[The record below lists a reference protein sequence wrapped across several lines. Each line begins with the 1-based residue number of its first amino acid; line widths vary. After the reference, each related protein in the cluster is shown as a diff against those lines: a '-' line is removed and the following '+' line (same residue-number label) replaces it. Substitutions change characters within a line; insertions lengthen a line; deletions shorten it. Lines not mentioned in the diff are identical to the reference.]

1 MEGGRPSLDADVA
14 PRRQTRCGSDET
26 KSAPLRVKEPKG
38 VPAETGLGDMGTM
51 GLSLQQTPE
60 PASSDLWSAVRD
72 RLRLEVGQG
81 IFDSWIAPLS
91 LAGVENG
98 HVRLSA
104 PSRLVRDYV
113 ASHYATRL
121 ERAFATATAAFASLD
136 ILAPLTDTRAGLSQK
151 VGTAPIAPR
160 PNAGGAGGGTGGGT
174 SPGAGKVPGVSLQGL
189 WDRQPDPGQ
198 SFASFVVGPANE
210 FAFKAAQRF
219 AENGETEMGLLFIH
233 GGFGYGKTH
242 LLNAIALEARC
253 TRGARVL
260 FLRAED
266 FMRRFLAAL
275 RNQETLAFKE
285 ELRGADI
292 LLIDDLQHICGRTAT
307 ISEFLHTVNAF
318 TDLKRKVVIAAD
330 RPPSGLEG
338 LSDDIRS
345 RLQGAIAIALEK
357 PDAAMR
363 LAILKTRAASL
374 ERKLPRATLSDAVL
388 EQVANEVDASPRELL
403 GVLMKLATYAD
414 LTGKPVTAEV
424 AEEAIGNRAAAGD
437 HRVTIDE
444 IQKKTAEYYKLD
456 LRELHSARR
465 ARRVARPRQVAMF
478 LARELTSRSLPDI
491 GRRFGG
497 RDHTTVLHACRR
509 IEELC
514 KTDPVFQQEVDFL
527 RKVLGRQQR
536 G

>member
-1 MEGGRPSLDADVA
+1 
-14 PRRQTRCGSDET
+14 
-26 KSAPLRVKEPKG
+26 
-38 VPAETGLGDMGTM
+38 M
-51 GLSLQQTPE
+51 GLPLQHAPE
-60 PASSDLWSAVRD
+60 TAWSDIWSAVRD

-81 IFDSWIAPLS
+81 IFDTWIAPLS
-91 LAGVENG
+91 LASIADG
-98 HVRLSA
+98 HVRLYA
-104 PSRLVRDYV
+104 PSRLVRDYA
-113 ASHYATRL
+113 ASHHAARI
-121 ERAFATATAAFASLD
+121 ERALAAATADFT
-136 ILAPLTDTRAGLSQK
+136 GLEI
-151 VGTAPIAPR
+151 AIAPAEVR
-160 PNAGGAGGGTGGGT
+160 IN
-174 SPGAGKVPGVSLQGL
+174 PGAKSASVSALPRNLAASSGVLHGASSGKLSGASLQGL
-189 WDRQPDPGQ
+189 WDRQPDPLQ
-198 SFASFVVGPANE
+198 SFASFVVGPSNE

-219 AENGETEMGLLFIH
+219 AEVGEADMGLLFIH

-242 LLNAIALEARC
+242 LLNAIALEARN
-253 TRGARVL
+253 TRSARVL

-292 LLIDDLQHICGRTAT
+292 LLIDDLQHICGKTAT
-307 ISEFLHTVNAF
+307 VSEFLHTVNAF

-330 RPPSGLEG
+330 RPPSNLEG
-338 LSDDIRS
+338 LPEDIRS

-357 PDAAMR
+357 PDAQTR
-363 LAILKTRAASL
+363 LAILKAKAASL
-374 ERKLPRATLSDAVL
+374 ERKLPRANLPDSVL

-414 LTGKPVTAEV
+414 LTGKPITLEV
-424 AEEAIGNRAAAGD
+424 AEEAIGTRAAVGER
-437 HRVTIDE
+437 RVTIEE
-444 IQKKTAEYYKLD
+444 IQRKTAEYYKLD

-465 ARRVARPRQVAMF
+465 ARRVARPRQVAMY

-514 KTDPVFQQEVDFL
+514 KTDPVFQQEVEFL
-527 RKVLGRQQR
+527 RKVLGRQALR
-536 G
+536 

>member
-1 MEGGRPSLDADVA
+1 M
-14 PRRQTRCGSDET
+14 
-26 KSAPLRVKEPKG
+26 
-38 VPAETGLGDMGTM
+38 
-51 GLSLQQTPE
+51 
-60 PASSDLWSAVRD
+60 
-72 RLRLEVGQG
+72 GQG
-81 IFDSWIAPLS
+81 IFDTWIAPLS
-91 LAGVENG
+91 LAGVEDG
-98 HVRLSA
+98 HVRLAA

-113 ASHYATRL
+113 ASHHAARL
-121 ERAFATATAAFASLD
+121 ERAFAAVTAAFVSLD
-136 ILAPLTDTRAGLSQK
+136 ILISLADVRSGLNQKFATVAPSQ
-151 VGTAPIAPR
+151 R
-160 PNAGGAGGGTGGGT
+160 PNAT
-174 SPGAGKVPGVSLQGL
+174 SASAPGAGAKPSGASLQGL
-189 WDRQPDPGQ
+189 WDRQPDPAQ
-198 SFASFVVGPANE
+198 SFASFVVGPSNE

-242 LLNAIALEARC
+242 LLNAIALEARSA
-253 TRGARVL
+253 RGARVL

-338 LSDDIRS
+338 LTEDIRS
-345 RLQGAIAIALEK
+345 RLQGAVSIALEK
-357 PDAAMR
+357 PDAATR
-363 LAILKTRAASL
+363 LGILKAKAAAL
-374 ERKLPRATLSDAVL
+374 ERKLPRATIPEAVL
-388 EQVANEVDASPRELL
+388 EQVANELDVSPRELL
-403 GVLMKLATYAD
+403 GVLVKLATYAD
-414 LTGKPVTAEV
+414 LTGKPVTMGV
-424 AEEAIGNRAAAGD
+424 AEEAIGSRAATGD

-465 ARRVARPRQVAMF
+465 ARRVARPRQVAMY

-509 IEELC
+509 IAELC
-514 KTDPVFQQEVDFL
+514 KSDPVFQQEVDFL

-536 G
+536 V

>member
-1 MEGGRPSLDADVA
+1 M
-14 PRRQTRCGSDET
+14 
-26 KSAPLRVKEPKG
+26 
-38 VPAETGLGDMGTM
+38 M
-51 GLSLQQTPE
+51 GLPLQQMPE
-60 PASSDLWSAVRD
+60 PQWPDIWSSVRE
-72 RLRLEVGQG
+72 RVRLEFGQG
-81 IFDSWIAPLS
+81 IFDTWIAPLS
-91 LAGVENG
+91 LRDVETG

-104 PSRLVRDYV
+104 PRRLIRDYV
-113 ASHYATRL
+113 TSHHATRL
-121 ERAFATATAAFASLD
+121 ERAFAAQTPAFVSLEIVVAAPELRAVAVAPKPAAMAAKPAS
-136 ILAPLTDTRAGLSQK
+136 
-151 VGTAPIAPR
+151 PIAPL
-160 PNAGGAGGGTGGGT
+160 NAPPFGA
-174 SPGAGKVPGVSLQGL
+174 AKVSSVSLQGL
-189 WDRQPDPGQ
+189 WDRQPDPAQ
-198 SFASFVVGPANE
+198 SFAGFIVGPSNE

-219 AENGETEMGLLFIH
+219 AETGDSEMGLLFIH
-233 GGFGYGKTH
+233 GGFGFGKTH
-242 LLNAIALEARC
+242 LLNAIALEAR
-253 TRGARVL
+253 TARGARVL

-330 RPPSGLEG
+330 RPPSTLEG
-338 LSDDIRS
+338 LSEDIRS
-345 RLQGAIAIALEK
+345 RLQGAVVIALEK
-357 PDAAMR
+357 PDTATR
-363 LAILKTRAASL
+363 LAILRAKAAEMERKRPRAA
-374 ERKLPRATLSDAVL
+374 LPEPVL
-388 EQVANEVDASPRELL
+388 EQVAKELDVSPRELL

-424 AEEAIGNRAAAGD
+424 AEEAIGSRTVAAD
-437 HRVTIDE
+437 RRVTIEE
-444 IQKKTAEYYKLD
+444 IQKKTAEFYKLD

-465 ARRVARPRQVAMF
+465 ARRVARPRQVAMY

-509 IEELC
+509 IEALC

-527 RKVLGRQQR
+527 RKVLGRPPR
-536 G
+536 AIS

>member
-1 MEGGRPSLDADVA
+1 
-14 PRRQTRCGSDET
+14 
-26 KSAPLRVKEPKG
+26 
-38 VPAETGLGDMGTM
+38 MGFP
-51 GLSLQQTPE
+51 LQQTPE
-60 PASSDLWSAVRD
+60 PAWSDLWGTVRD
-72 RLRLEVGQG
+72 RLRLEFGQG
-81 IFDSWIAPLS
+81 IFDTWIAPLS
-91 LAGVENG
+91 LAGVEDG
-98 HVRLSA
+98 QVRLSA

-113 ASHYATRL
+113 ASHHAARL
-121 ERAFATATAAFASLD
+121 ERAFTAASPDFASLD
-136 ILAPLTDTRAGLSQK
+136 IVIAFPDSRPALAHKSAAVPM
-151 VGTAPIAPR
+151 APR
-160 PNAGGAGGGTGGGT
+160 ANPLPAAVSGRAMGAV
-174 SPGAGKVPGVSLQGL
+174 PGASLQGL
-189 WDRQPDPGQ
+189 WDRQPDPAQ
-198 SFASFVVGPANE
+198 SFSSFVVGHSNE

-219 AENGETEMGLLFIH
+219 AEHGESEMGLLFIH

-242 LLNAIALEARC
+242 LLNAIALEART

-338 LSDDIRS
+338 LTDDIRS
-345 RLQGAIAIALEK
+345 RLQGAVAIALEK
-357 PDAAMR
+357 PDVATR
-363 LAILKTRAASL
+363 LAILKAKAASL
-374 ERKLPRATLSDAVL
+374 EKKLPRATISDAVL
-388 EQVANEVDASPRELL
+388 EQVATELDVSPRELL

-414 LTGKPVTAEV
+414 LTGKPVTAEI
-424 AEEAIGNRAAAGD
+424 AEEAIGSGSRAATGD

-465 ARRVARPRQVAMF
+465 ARRVARPRQVAMY

-509 IEELC
+509 IEALC

-527 RKVLGRQQR
+527 RKVLGRQPR
-536 G
+536 A

>member
-1 MEGGRPSLDADVA
+1 
-14 PRRQTRCGSDET
+14 
-26 KSAPLRVKEPKG
+26 
-38 VPAETGLGDMGTM
+38 M
-51 GLSLQQTPE
+51 GLSLQHAPE
-60 PASSDLWSAVRD
+60 PVWPDLWSAVRD

-81 IFDSWIAPLS
+81 IFDTWIAPLS
-91 LAGVENG
+91 LAGTEKG
-98 HVRLSA
+98 LVRLSA
-104 PSRLVRDYV
+104 PSRLVRDYA
-113 ASHYATRL
+113 ASHHAARI
-121 ERAFATATAAFASLD
+121 ERAFAAAAAEFSGLEIIIAS
-136 ILAPLTDTRAGLSQK
+136 TDARLSSVK
-151 VGTAPIAPR
+151 AAAVSVLPR
-160 PNAGGAGGGTGGGT
+160 SHSLPPGSGGPPPGPGGGGTGKT
-174 SPGAGKVPGVSLQGL
+174 AGASLQGL

-198 SFASFVVGPANE
+198 SFTSFVVGPSNE

-219 AENGETEMGLLFIH
+219 AEHGETEMGLLFIH

-242 LLNAIALEARC
+242 LLNAIALEART

-266 FMRRFLAAL
+266 FMRRFLSAL

-330 RPPSGLEG
+330 RPPSGLDG
-338 LSDDIRS
+338 LTDDIRS
-345 RLQGAIAIALEK
+345 RLQGAIAIAMEK
-357 PDAAMR
+357 PDATTR
-363 LAILKTRAASL
+363 LAILKAKAVTL
-374 ERKLPRATLSDAVL
+374 ERTLPRAKLPDAVL
-388 EQVANEVDASPRELL
+388 EQVANELDVSPRELL

-414 LTGKPVTAEV
+414 LTGKPVTADV
-424 AEEAIGNRAAAGD
+424 AEEAIGTRAMAGER
-437 HRVTIDE
+437 RVTIEE
-444 IQKKTAEYYKLD
+444 IQRKTAEYYKLD

-465 ARRVARPRQVAMF
+465 ARRVARPRQVAMY

-509 IEELC
+509 IESLC
-514 KTDPVFQQEVDFL
+514 KADPVFQQEVDFL
-527 RKVLGRQQR
+527 RKVLGRQQPR

>member
-1 MEGGRPSLDADVA
+1 
-14 PRRQTRCGSDET
+14 
-26 KSAPLRVKEPKG
+26 
-38 VPAETGLGDMGTM
+38 M
-51 GLSLQQTPE
+51 GLPLQQSPE
-60 PASSDLWSAVRD
+60 PAWADVWNIVKD
-72 RLRLEVGQG
+72 RLRLELGQG
-81 IFDSWIAPLS
+81 IFDTWIAPLS
-91 LAGVENG
+91 LAAVEKG
-98 HVRLSA
+98 FVRLSA
-104 PSRLVRDYV
+104 PSRLVRDYT
-113 ASHYATRL
+113 ASHHAARI
-121 ERAFATATAAFASLD
+121 ERAFAAATGSFSGVEIVIALSDIRVAPAARAASVAVLPKP
-136 ILAPLTDTRAGLSQK
+136 LAGASGALTGHS
-151 VGTAPIAPR
+151 
-160 PNAGGAGGGTGGGT
+160 
-174 SPGAGKVPGVSLQGL
+174 GAGKFAGASLQGL
-189 WDRQPDPGQ
+189 WDRQPDPSQ
-198 SFASFVVGPANE
+198 SFASFVVGPSNE

-219 AENGETEMGLLFIH
+219 AENAESDLGLLFFH

-242 LLNAIALEARC
+242 LLNAIALDARSLK
-253 TRGARVL
+253 GARVL

-266 FMRRFLAAL
+266 FMRRFLGAL

-345 RLQGAIAIALEK
+345 RLQEGIAIALEK
-357 PDAAMR
+357 PDAATR
-363 LAILKTRAASL
+363 LAILKSRAQVL
-374 ERKLPRATLSDAVL
+374 ERKLPRATLPTAIL
-388 EQVANEVDASPRELL
+388 EQLACELDVSPRELL

-414 LTGKPVTAEV
+414 LTGKPVTPEI
-424 AEEAIGNRAAAGD
+424 AEEAIGSRAATGD
-437 HRVTIDE
+437 RRITIEE
-444 IQKKTAEYYKLD
+444 IQRKTAEYYKLD

-465 ARRVARPRQVAMF
+465 ARRVARPRQVAMY

-509 IEELC
+509 IEALC

-527 RKVLGRQQR
+527 RKVLGRPPR

>member
-1 MEGGRPSLDADVA
+1 MTRPDGLPAKTGYGGIS
-14 PRRQTRCGSDET
+14 
-26 KSAPLRVKEPKG
+26 K
-38 VPAETGLGDMGTM
+38 MGFP
-51 GLSLQQTPE
+51 LQQSPE
-60 PASSDLWSAVRD
+60 PAWSDLWSAVRD
-72 RLRLEVGQG
+72 RLRLEFGQG
-81 IFDSWIAPLS
+81 IFDTWIAPLS
-91 LAGVENG
+91 FAGVERG
-98 HVRLSA
+98 HVRLAA

-113 ASHYATRL
+113 ASHHATKL
-121 ERAFATATAAFASLD
+121 ERAFAAATADFASLD
-136 ILAPLTDTRAGLSQK
+136 IVIGFSDARTGIAQKTGAVAITPRANPLPAS
-151 VGTAPIAPR
+151 A
-160 PNAGGAGGGTGGGT
+160 AGGSGSGRVMGNV
-174 SPGAGKVPGVSLQGL
+174 PGASLQGL
-189 WDRQPDPGQ
+189 WDRQPDPAQ
-198 SFASFVVGPANE
+198 SFASFVVGHSNE
-210 FAFKAAQRF
+210 FAYKAAQRF
-219 AENGETEMGLLFIH
+219 AENGESEMGLLFIH
-233 GGFGYGKTH
+233 GGFGFGKTH
-242 LLNAIALEARC
+242 LLNAIALEAR
-253 TRGARVL
+253 TVRGARVL

-285 ELRGADI
+285 ELRAADI

-318 TDLKRKVVIAAD
+318 TDLRRKVVIAAD

-345 RLQGAIAIALEK
+345 RLQGAVAIALEK
-357 PDAAMR
+357 PDAATR
-363 LAILKTRAASL
+363 FAILKAKAAAL
-374 ERKLPRATLSDAVL
+374 EKKLPRATIPESVL
-388 EQVANEVDASPRELL
+388 EQVATELDVSPRELL

-424 AEEAIGNRAAAGD
+424 AEEAIGSGTRAATGD

-465 ARRVARPRQVAMF
+465 ARRVARPRQVAMY

-509 IEELC
+509 IEALC

-527 RKVLGRQQR
+527 RKVLGRQPR
-536 G
+536 A

>member
-1 MEGGRPSLDADVA
+1 
-14 PRRQTRCGSDET
+14 
-26 KSAPLRVKEPKG
+26 
-38 VPAETGLGDMGTM
+38 MGFP
-51 GLSLQQTPE
+51 LQQMPE
-60 PASSDLWSAVRD
+60 PAWADLWGAVRD
-72 RLRLEVGQG
+72 RLRLEFGQG
-81 IFDSWIAPLS
+81 IFDTWIAPLS
-91 LAGVENG
+91 FAGVDKG
-98 HVRLSA
+98 QVRLSA

-113 ASHYATRL
+113 ASHHAAKL
-121 ERAFATATAAFASLD
+121 ERAFTAASSDFVGLD
-136 ILAPLTDTRAGLSQK
+136 ILIAAADARSGIAPKIAPLSGLRNNPLPPS
-151 VGTAPIAPR
+151 GNGLGHGSA
-160 PNAGGAGGGTGGGT
+160 NL
-174 SPGAGKVPGVSLQGL
+174 PGASLQGL
-189 WDRQPDPGQ
+189 WDRRPDPAQ
-198 SFASFVVGPANE
+198 SFASFVVGQPNE

-219 AENGETEMGLLFIH
+219 AENGESEMGLLFIH
-233 GGFGYGKTH
+233 GGFGFGKTH
-242 LLNAIALEARC
+242 LLNAIALEARSV
-253 TRGARVL
+253 RGARVL

-338 LSDDIRS
+338 LTDDIRS
-345 RLQGAIAIALEK
+345 RLQGAVAIAIEK
-357 PDAAMR
+357 PDASTR
-363 LAILKTRAASL
+363 LAILRSKASAL
-374 ERKLPRATLSDAVL
+374 EKKLPRATIPDSVL
-388 EQVANEVDASPRELL
+388 EQVASELDVSPRELL

-424 AEEAIGNRAAAGD
+424 AEEAIGSGSRAASGD

-465 ARRVARPRQVAMF
+465 ARRVARPRQVAMY

-509 IEELC
+509 IEALC

-527 RKVLGRQQR
+527 RKVLGRQAR
-536 G
+536 A

>member
-1 MEGGRPSLDADVA
+1 MNRPDGL
-14 PRRQTRCGSDET
+14 
-26 KSAPLRVKEPKG
+26 
-38 VPAETGLGDMGTM
+38 PAKTGYQGMGKM
-51 GLSLQQTPE
+51 GFPLQQTPE
-60 PASSDLWSAVRD
+60 PAWSDLWGMVRD
-72 RLRLEVGQG
+72 RLRLEFGQG
-81 IFDSWIAPLS
+81 IFDTWIAPLS
-91 LAGVENG
+91 FAGVERG

-113 ASHYATRL
+113 ASHHAAKL
-121 ERAFATATAAFASLD
+121 ERAFAAASADFASLD
-136 ILAPLTDTRAGLSQK
+136 IVIGFSDTRTGLAHK
-151 VGTAPIAPR
+151 AVAPAPAPR
-160 PNAGGAGGGTGGGT
+160 ANPLPASATGSGRAMGNV
-174 SPGAGKVPGVSLQGL
+174 PGASLQGL
-189 WDRQPDPGQ
+189 WDRQPDPAQ
-198 SFASFVVGPANE
+198 SFASFVTGPSNE

-219 AENGETEMGLLFIH
+219 AENGESEMGLLFIH
-233 GGFGYGKTH
+233 GGFGFGKTH
-242 LLNAIALEARC
+242 LLNAIALEAR
-253 TRGARVL
+253 TVRGARVL

-285 ELRGADI
+285 ELRAADI

-345 RLQGAIAIALEK
+345 RLQGAVAIALEK
-357 PDAAMR
+357 PDAATR
-363 LAILKTRAASL
+363 FAILKAKAAAL
-374 ERKLPRATLSDAVL
+374 EKKLPRATIPESVL
-388 EQVANEVDASPRELL
+388 EQVATELNVSPRELL

-424 AEEAIGNRAAAGD
+424 AEEAIGSGSRAATGD

-465 ARRVARPRQVAMF
+465 ARRVARPRQVAMY

-509 IEELC
+509 IEALC

-527 RKVLGRQQR
+527 RKVLGRQPR
-536 G
+536 S

>member
-1 MEGGRPSLDADVA
+1 MQDDQPQRGVWGTE
-14 PRRQTRCGSDET
+14 
-26 KSAPLRVKEPKG
+26 KG
-38 VPAETGLGDMGTM
+38 MGIM
-51 GLSLQQTPE
+51 GLPLHHTPE
-60 PASSDLWSAVRD
+60 PVWSDIWGTVRD

-81 IFDSWIAPLS
+81 IFDTWIAPLS
-91 LAGVENG
+91 LSTAEKG

-104 PSRLVRDYV
+104 PSRLVRDYA
-113 ASHYATRL
+113 ASHHAARI
-121 ERAFATATAAFASLD
+121 ERAFAGATAEFSDLEIVIASPD
-136 ILAPLTDTRAGLSQK
+136 A
-151 VGTAPIAPR
+151 R
-160 PNAGGAGGGTGGGT
+160 PNATVKAVPVAVLQRGHGLPPGGPPPGGSGTGKT
-174 SPGAGKVPGVSLQGL
+174 SGASLQGL

-198 SFASFVVGPANE
+198 SFESFVVGPSNE

-219 AENGETEMGLLFIH
+219 AEHGETEMGLLFIH

-242 LLNAIALEARC
+242 LLNAIALEAR
-253 TRGARVL
+253 TARGARVL

-266 FMRRFLAAL
+266 FMRRFLSAL

-330 RPPSGLEG
+330 RPPSGLDG
-338 LSDDIRS
+338 LTDDIRS
-345 RLQGAIAIALEK
+345 RLQGAIAIAMEK
-357 PDAAMR
+357 PDAATR
-363 LAILKTRAASL
+363 LAILKAKAAAL
-374 ERKLPRATLSDAVL
+374 ERTLPRARLPEAVL
-388 EQVANEVDASPRELL
+388 EQVANELDVSPRELL

-414 LTGKPVTAEV
+414 LTGKPVTIDV
-424 AEEAIGNRAAAGD
+424 ADEAIGTRAMAGE
-437 HRVTIDE
+437 RRITIEE
-444 IQKKTAEYYKLD
+444 IQRKTAEYYKLD
-456 LRELHSARR
+456 LKELHSARR
-465 ARRVARPRQVAMF
+465 ARRVARPRQVAMY

-509 IEELC
+509 IESLC

-527 RKVLGRQQR
+527 RKVLGRQQPR
-536 G
+536 A

>member
-1 MEGGRPSLDADVA
+1 
-14 PRRQTRCGSDET
+14 
-26 KSAPLRVKEPKG
+26 
-38 VPAETGLGDMGTM
+38 M
-51 GLSLQQTPE
+51 GLPLQHASE
-60 PASSDLWSAVRD
+60 PIWSDLWSAVRD
-72 RLRLEVGQG
+72 RIRLEVGQG
-81 IFDSWIAPLS
+81 IFDTWVGPLS
-91 LAGVENG
+91 LAGIENG

-113 ASHYATRL
+113 ASHHAARL
-121 ERAFATATAAFASLD
+121 ERAFAGATGDFASLE
-136 ILAPLTDTRAGLSQK
+136 INVAHSEARISLAPKPATIA
-151 VGTAPIAPR
+151 IAPR
-160 PNAGGAGGGTGGGT
+160 PSTLAPGGPTGIANAGHAAGKN
-174 SPGAGKVPGVSLQGL
+174 PGASLQGL

-198 SFASFVVGPANE
+198 SFASFVVGPSNE

-219 AENGETEMGLLFIH
+219 AENGESEMGLLFIH
-233 GGFGYGKTH
+233 GGFGNGKTH
-242 LLNAIALEARC
+242 LLNAIALEARMV
-253 TRGARVL
+253 RGARVL

-338 LSDDIRS
+338 LTEDIRS
-345 RLQGAIAIALEK
+345 RLQGAVAIALEK
-357 PDAAMR
+357 PDAVTR
-363 LAILKTRAASL
+363 LAILKGKAAAL
-374 ERKLPRATLSDAVL
+374 ERKLPRAKLPDAVL
-388 EQVANEVDASPRELL
+388 EQIANELDVSPRELL

-414 LTGKPVTAEV
+414 LTGKPVTPEV
-424 AEEAIGNRAAAGD
+424 AEEAIGSRAATGD
-437 HRVTIDE
+437 RRATIEE
-444 IQKKTAEYYKLD
+444 IQRKTAEYYKLD

-465 ARRVARPRQVAMF
+465 ARRVARPRQVAMY

-509 IEELC
+509 IEALC

-527 RKVLGRQQR
+527 RKVLGRQSR
-536 G
+536 A

>member
-1 MEGGRPSLDADVA
+1 MGYSL
-14 PRRQTRCGSDET
+14 Q
-26 KSAPLRVKEPKG
+26 
-38 VPAETGLGDMGTM
+38 
-51 GLSLQQTPE
+51 QQTPE
-60 PASSDLWSAVRD
+60 PAWADLWGTVRD
-72 RLRLEVGQG
+72 RLRLDFGQG
-81 IFDSWIAPLS
+81 IFDTWIAPLS
-91 LAGVENG
+91 LSAVQNG

-113 ASHYATRL
+113 ASHHAARL
-121 ERAFATATAAFASLD
+121 ERTFAALAPEFASLEIVITAAD
-136 ILAPLTDTRAGLSQK
+136 LRPNPSMKLGQAPLSTRPA
-151 VGTAPIAPR
+151 AFI
-160 PNAGGAGGGTGGGT
+160 GGSA
-174 SPGAGKVPGVSLQGL
+174 SLNKPSSASLQGL
-189 WDRQPDPGQ
+189 WDRQPDPTQ
-198 SFASFVVGPANE
+198 SFANFVVGSSNE

-219 AENGETEMGLLFIH
+219 AETGEFDMGLLFIH

-242 LLNAIALEARC
+242 LLNAIALEARNL
-253 TRGARVL
+253 RGARVL

-345 RLQGAIAIALEK
+345 RLQGAVSIALEK
-357 PDAAMR
+357 PDAATR
-363 LAILKTRAASL
+363 FAILKSKAAAL
-374 ERKLPRATLSDAVL
+374 EKKLPRATIPESVL
-388 EQVANEVDASPRELL
+388 EHIATELDVSPRELL

-424 AEEAIGNRAAAGD
+424 AEESIGSGSRAAGGD

-465 ARRVARPRQVAMF
+465 ARRVARPRQVAMY

-509 IEELC
+509 IEALC

-527 RKVLGRQQR
+527 RKVLGRPAR
-536 G
+536 A

>member
-1 MEGGRPSLDADVA
+1 MGY
-14 PRRQTRCGSDET
+14 
-26 KSAPLRVKEPKG
+26 PL
-38 VPAETGLGDMGTM
+38 
-51 GLSLQQTPE
+51 QHTPE
-60 PASSDLWSAVRD
+60 PAWADLWSTVRD
-72 RLRLEVGQG
+72 RVRLDFGQG
-81 IFDSWIAPLS
+81 IFDTWIAPLS
-91 LAGVENG
+91 LSAVHDG

-113 ASHYATRL
+113 ASHHAARL
-121 ERAFATATAAFASLD
+121 ERAFAGLTTEFASLE
-136 ILAPLTDTRAGLSQK
+136 IAIAAPELRAS
-151 VGTAPIAPR
+151 
-160 PNAGGAGGGTGGGT
+160 T
-174 SPGAGKVPGVSLQGL
+174 SVKIGQTPVSARAAFPSGSSAATHKPSSASLQGL
-189 WDRQPDPGQ
+189 WDRQPDPSQ
-198 SFASFVVGPANE
+198 SFANFVVGPANE

-219 AENGETEMGLLFIH
+219 AEVGETDMGLLFIH
-233 GGFGYGKTH
+233 GGFGFGKTH
-242 LLNAIALEARC
+242 LLNAIALEAR
-253 TRGARVL
+253 TVRGARVL

-345 RLQGAIAIALEK
+345 RLQGAVAIALEK
-357 PDAAMR
+357 PDAATR
-363 LAILKTRAASL
+363 FAILKSRAAAL
-374 ERKLPRATLSDAVL
+374 EKKLPRATIPESVL
-388 EQVANEVDASPRELL
+388 EHVATEFDVSPRELL

-424 AEEAIGNRAAAGD
+424 AEESIGSGSRAAAGD

-465 ARRVARPRQVAMF
+465 ARRVARPRQVAMY

-509 IEELC
+509 IEALC

-527 RKVLGRQQR
+527 RKVLGRPAR
-536 G
+536 A